1 MTVPLAH
8 VKRTKA
14 RERAVQALYQIDVA
28 ASDLDEALERFWKS
42 FEPVEREVRAQA
54 EEYVRGVALHRRT
67 IDDAIEGVSANWRLD
82 RMAKVDRNVLRL
94 AVFELQHR
102 PEVPVKVVLNEAIE
116 MGKKYGSESSGAFI
130 NGMMSLSFGA
140 VIVGFHGTQWSGWPA
155 VSRISEWR
163 HRNQPIE
170 PSART

>member
-1 MTVPLAH
+1 VTNVPLAH

-42 FEPVEREVRAQA
+42 FEPVEREVREHA
-54 EEYVRGVALHRRT
+54 EEYVRGVARNRRT
-67 IDDAIEGVSANWRLD
+67 IDDAIEGVSSNWRLD

-130 NGMMSLSFGA
+130 NGVLDRLA
-140 VIVGFHGTQWSGWPA
+140 QDLPA
-155 VSRISEWR
+155 
-163 HRNQPIE
+163 
-170 PSART
+170 ARRGE